1 MLGPAVEDAIEGIA
15 ADRTSSASRLARVG
29 LETIALVT
37 IEGAGWRN
45 PEVLK
50 EAAQRIS
57 EAQPAMA
64 IVHNIVYLFA
74 KLVAEGQPP
83 MEVLREL
90 HAELETARERIART
104 FLKVAV
110 PKGTYVTLSYSDNVL
125 ESLRA
130 AHERVSVA
138 RVFVMESGPMFE
150 GRALAKSLATSD
162 IAATLVPDSEG
173 PTHVKE
179 ASAVVVGAD
188 SILRDGSLINK
199 TGTLSLAVAA
209 LEQSKPVYVVC
220 ESMKFD
226 SRYDAASWP
235 GASHGT
241 AGDSRASRPLI
252 DRIRQDFE
260 VIPGKLLTAIVT
272 ERGRY
277 TSDLI
282 QTMLS
287 PGRKG

>member
-15 ADRTSSASRLARVG
+15 ADRTSSASRLARVA

-37 IEGAGWRN
+37 IESAGWRN
-45 PEVLK
+45 PDVLK
-50 EAAQRIS
+50 EAAERLS

-64 IVHNIVYLFA
+64 IVHNVAYLFA
-74 KLVAEGQPP
+74 RLVAEGQPP
-83 MEVLREL
+83 MDVLREL

-130 AHERVSVA
+130 AHERASVA
-138 RVFVMESGPMFE
+138 RVYVMESGPMFE
-150 GRALAKSLATSD
+150 GRAMAKALATSE
-162 IAATLVPDSEG
+162 IPATVIPDSEG
-173 PTHVKE
+173 PSQVKE
-179 ASAVVVGAD
+179 ASAVLVGAD

-199 TGTLSLAVAA
+199 TGTSSLALAG
-209 LEQSKPVYVVC
+209 LEHATPVYVVC

-226 SRYDAASWP
+226 ARYDAASWP
-235 GASHGT
+235 GAAHAT
-241 AGDSRASRPLI
+241 AGDGRSARPAA
-252 DRIRQDFE
+252 DRIRKDFE
-260 VIPGKLLTAIVT
+260 LIPGKLITAIVT

-277 TSDLI
+277 TSDVI

-287 PGRKG
+287 PGRKA

>member
-15 ADRTSSASRLARVG
+15 ADRTSSASRLARVA
-29 LETIALVT
+29 LETVALVT
-37 IEGAGWRN
+37 IESPGWRS
-45 PEVLK
+45 PDVLK

-74 KLVAEGQPP
+74 RLVAEGQEP
-83 MEVLREL
+83 MAVLREL
-90 HAELETARERIART
+90 HSELETARERIART

-130 AHERVSVA
+130 AHARASVA
-138 RVFVMESGPMFE
+138 RVFVMESGPLFE
-150 GRALAKSLATSD
+150 GRALAKSLAASEIPSTV
-162 IAATLVPDSEG
+162 IPDSEG
-173 PTHVKE
+173 PSHVKE
-179 ASAVVVGAD
+179 SSAVLVGAD

-199 TGTLSLAVAA
+199 TGTSSLALAA
-209 LEQSKPVYVVC
+209 REDEKPVYVVC

-226 SRYDAASWP
+226 SRYDATSWP
-235 GASHGT
+235 GAAHPS
-241 AGDSRASRPLI
+241 AGDGRSSHPNTE
-252 DRIRQDFE
+252 RIRQDFE
-260 VIPGKLLTAIVT
+260 VIPGRLLTAIVT

-277 TSDLI
+277 TSDVI

>member
-15 ADRTSSASRLARVG
+15 SDRTSSASRLARVA

-37 IEGAGWRN
+37 IESPGWRN
-45 PEVLK
+45 PDVLK
-50 EAAQRIS
+50 EAAHRIS
-57 EAQPAMA
+57 QAQPAMA
-64 IVHNIVYLFA
+64 IVHNVVYLFSR
-74 KLVAEGQPP
+74 LVAEGQPP
-83 MEVLREL
+83 VEVLREL
-90 HAELETARERIART
+90 KAELETARERIART

-125 ESLRA
+125 ESLRT
-130 AHERVSVA
+130 AHERGSVA
-138 RVFVMESGPMFE
+138 RVYVMESGPLFE
-150 GRALAKSLATSD
+150 GRAFAKALAASEISAT
-162 IAATLVPDSEG
+162 IVPDSEG
-173 PTHVKE
+173 PAHVKE
-179 ASAVVVGAD
+179 ASAVLVGAD

-199 TGTLSLAVAA
+199 VGTASLAQAA
-209 LEQSKPVYVVC
+209 LEAQKPVYVVC

-235 GASHGT
+235 GAIRSSVGDGT
-241 AGDSRASRPLI
+241 SSRHAV
-252 DRIRQDFE
+252 DRIREDFE
-260 VIPGKLLTAIVT
+260 VIPGRLLTEIVT

-277 TSDLI
+277 TPDVI